1 MHFTLCCLNIVITQ
15 VKEIHCLVKVVQ
27 GSIIQCDP
35 TVASHVINTGSTRN
49 CIVDMIYIYL
59 YIMLKSIIYDKINK
73 NK

>member
-35 TVASHVINTGSTRN
+35 TIASHVINSTGN
-49 CIVDMIYIYL
+49 CIVDMIYLYL
-59 YIMLKSIIYDKINK
+59 HIMLKSIKYDKINK